1 VIARP
6 EVELGEVASPEK
18 LIEEL
23 TDHRNREFVLG
34 RLVVELS
41 IGDAEAPR
49 PVRLLDKQDQR

>member
-49 PVRLLDKQDQR
+49 PV